1 MININIKSMYRTLLI
16 FLIVFQ
22 CFSIVFVAQKSQ
34 YFPNLK
40 RVSVDADLGVFFNYD
55 TKTTRLINKPCF
67 ELDKTDQRHCTKDSV
82 YLEWIVVA
90 KYKSKELMDSVYV
103 IYTAGWSSDPCF
115 GIYSKNDDCL
125 LRLTCLD
132 FYINNQG
139 TIYTAGHTN
148 NMYNRKRKYQL
159 QADTAIEVK
168 QPYNYVG
175 LKGKTSREVTLYSD
189 TLKTEIVAKLP
200 VNYEIEILLTSS
212 ATRDFDA
219 DRKFLVKTEF
229 GLVGWFIEVEGGEVH
244 PPLIG
249 GLFYNGD

>member
-1 MININIKSMYRTLLI
+1 MYRTLLI
-16 FLIVFQ
+16 FLILFQ
-22 CFSIVFVAQKSQ
+22 CFSSVFVAQKTQ

-40 RVSVDADLGVFFNYD
+40 RVSIDADLGVFFNYD
-55 TKTTRLINKPCF
+55 AKTTRLINKPCF
-67 ELDKTDQRHCTKDSV
+67 ELDKTDQRFCTKDSV

-90 KYKSKELMDSVYV
+90 KHKSKELEDSVFV
-103 IYTAGWSSDPCF
+103 IYSPGWSTDPRF

-125 LRLTCLD
+125 LSLNCLD

-148 NMYNRKRKYQL
+148 NVYNRKRKFQL
-159 QADTAIEVK
+159 HADTAIEVK

-175 LKGKTSREVTLYSD
+175 FKGKTTKDIILYSD
-189 TLKTEIVAKLP
+189 TLKSEIVAKIP
-200 VNYEIEILLTSS
+200 KNYQIEILLTLSS
-212 ATRDFDA
+212 TNDFEI

-229 GLVGWFIEVEGGEVH
+229 GLVGWYIEEEVYLSYPLFVE
-244 PPLIG
+244 

>member
-1 MININIKSMYRTLLI
+1 MCRI
-16 FLIVFQ
+16 FLIILFL
-22 CFSIVFVAQKSQ
+22 FHGIPNAYVAQKSQ

-40 RVSVDADLGVFFNYD
+40 RVSVDTDLGLFFNYD

-67 ELDKTDQRHCTKDSV
+67 ELDKTDQRYCTKDSV

-90 KYKSKELMDSVYV
+90 KHKSKELDDSVFV
-103 IYTAGWSSDPCF
+103 IYSPGWSTDPRF
-115 GIYSKNDDCL
+115 GIYFKNDDCL
-125 LRLTCLD
+125 LRLTCSD
-132 FYINNQG
+132 FCINNQG

-168 QPYNYVG
+168 QPYDYVG
-175 LKGKTSREVTLYSD
+175 FKGKTTKDVILYSD
-189 TLKTEIVAKLP
+189 TLKSEIVAKLP

-229 GLVGWFIEVEGGEVH
+229 GLVGWFIEEEGGEVH